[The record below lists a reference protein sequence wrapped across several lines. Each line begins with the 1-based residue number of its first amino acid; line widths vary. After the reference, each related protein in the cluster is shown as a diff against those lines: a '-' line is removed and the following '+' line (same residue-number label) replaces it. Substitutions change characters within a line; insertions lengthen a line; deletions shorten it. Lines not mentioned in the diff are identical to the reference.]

1 MRRLIV
7 AVLLLLA
14 CAPAATGHNGSPNFL
29 AGSEGAQPELEGL
42 SLQMLNRDDRIELV
56 NRSGED
62 VVILGYKDEPYAR
75 VKADGTV
82 EVNTNSEA
90 YYLNEDR
97 FGTAEIPDTLPSE
110 PEWKELSKAG
120 SFEWHDHRAH
130 YMGKG
135 RPPQVKDPDKRQKVF
150 DWEVP
155 MQAGGKPGSI
165 TGTLFWTP
173 EADAASTGIY
183 LVGGAFV
190 LLTLIAVIV
199 VRRRRAK
206 ADGPGGGEGTAEA
219 W

>member
-7 AVLLLLA
+7 AILLLLT
-14 CAPAATGHNGSPNFL
+14 CAPAVTGHNGSPNFL
-29 AGSEGAQPELEGL
+29 SVIEGAQPEVEGL

-75 VKADGTV
+75 IKADGTV

-97 FGTAEIPDTLPSE
+97 FGTSEVPASLPST
-110 PEWKELSKAG
+110 PAWKKLSG
-120 SFEWHDHRAH
+120 SSRFEWHDHRAH

-135 RPPQVKDPDKRQKVF
+135 RPPQVKDPGKRQKVF

-155 MQAGGKPGSI
+155 MQAGGKTGSI

-190 LLTLIAVIV
+190 LLTLIVVIV
-199 VRRRRAK
+199 VRRRRAR
-206 ADGPGGGEGTAEA
+206 ADRPGTAEA